1 MDFSFV
7 GGDAGLQRKQ
17 QQPAAGGGQAGGSAA
32 AAASA
37 AQAPTPP
44 SRIAIPSFRD
54 VQQAE
59 RKRVAVPNMFQP
71 SSVPGGTGS
80 STPGQQ
86 HSGQPQQ
93 PRPPLQQQQQG
104 VNPFTFMGGSGS
116 AQSPALQ
123 QGHPR
128 PQGAPPPQQHPQ
140 HQQYQAGQYRPQGQH
155 YQQQQAQPVQGQYR
169 VPGPSGPQPRAGSA
183 SQYPN
188 WQQQQQQQ
196 QQPRPGFQQPLP
208 PAQQQLQQLPANAII
223 VSRRQN
229 GNPVLKYIRNVRW
242 QFADNVV
249 PDFLLGK
256 ETACL
261 FLSLR
266 YHLLKPEY
274 IHSRIKELQRS
285 FRLRLILCHVD
296 TEDAVEPLA
305 QVTRAA
311 IGNDFT
317 LICGWSNQEC
327 ARYLETFKSYEN
339 KPAEVIQKD
348 LGTDYLSRINAAL
361 TTVRGVNRTDVK
373 TLGDR
378 FGSVAGIFK
387 ASAEELQ
394 ACPGIGPTKEAA
406 LDDEADLG
414 SGLGGEGSED
424 DDFM

>member
-17 QQPAAGGGQAGGSAA
+17 QQPPAGGGHEAGSGGGGTNGAPSAA
-32 AAASA
+32 AG
-37 AQAPTPP
+37 TPG
-44 SRIAIPSFRD
+44 RIAIPSFRD

-59 RKRVAVPNMFQP
+59 RKQMAVPNMFKP
-71 SSVPGGTGS
+71 SGVSGGSGS
-80 STPGQQ
+80 SAPAQQQQQQPGPPLQQ
-86 HSGQPQQ
+86 PQQQPQQ
-93 PRPPLQQQQQG
+93 PQQG
-104 VNPFTFMGGSGS
+104 VNPFAFIGG
-116 AQSPALQ
+116 
-123 QGHPR
+123 
-128 PQGAPPPQQHPQ
+128 
-140 HQQYQAGQYRPQGQH
+140 
-155 YQQQQAQPVQGQYR
+155 
-169 VPGPSGPQPRAGSA
+169 
-183 SQYPN
+183 
-188 WQQQQQQQ
+188 
-196 QQPRPGFQQPLP
+196 
-208 PAQQQLQQLPANAII
+208 
-223 VSRRQN
+223 
-229 GNPVLKYIRNVRW
+229 NVRW

-285 FRLRLILCHVD
+285 FRLRIILCHVD
-296 TEDAVEPLA
+296 TDDAVEPLA

-348 LGTDYLSRINAAL
+348 LGTDYLSRINVAL

-378 FGSVAGIFK
+378 FGSVAGIFR

-394 ACPGIGPTKEAA
+394 ACPGIGPTKARRLHDTFHQPFRRAITATPPAAAAAAASPHGGGGGPAQQQQQQRHVAQQEGHEQAGVGALPPGLQEAG
-406 LDDEADLG
+406 LDDEAEEG

-424 DDFM
+424 DDFV